1 MEYFVGSAL
10 TMVAVYV
17 SFKMMQRRIPERVLR
32 RSVHSQSYFYD
43 VIKVTLPIMEMLQP
57 RRKRVSQ
64 STKEQA
70 KHTLRIL
77 VVDNEAYWIKN
88 HAVYSSQIIDGILDE
103 ESTKVVD
110 IMGMDKVELD
120 KMVFIIDKLT
130 EGTQE

>member
-1 MEYFVGSAL
+1 MEYFIGSAL
-10 TMVAVYV
+10 TIVAVYV
-17 SFKMMQRRIPERVLR
+17 SFRMMQKVIPKRVVR

-43 VIKVTLPIMEMLQP
+43 VIKATLPIMEMLKP

-70 KHTLRIL
+70 KNTLRIL
-77 VVDNEAYWIKN
+77 VVDSQAYWIKN
-88 HAVYSSQIIDGILDE
+88 HAVYSSEIIDGMIDE

-120 KMVFIIDKLT
+120 KMIFIIDKLT
-130 EGTQE
+130 EGAE

>member
-1 MEYFVGSAL
+1 MEYFIGSAL

-17 SFKMMQRRIPERVLR
+17 SYRMMQKSIPKRILK

-43 VIKVTLPIMEMLQP
+43 VIKETLPIMEMLKP

-64 STKEQA
+64 STKEQS
-70 KHTLRIL
+70 KNILRVM
-77 VVDNEAYWIKN
+77 VVDNEAYWIKDN
-88 HAVYSSQIIDGILDE
+88 AVYSSIIVDGIVDE

-120 KMVFIIDKLT
+120 KMIFIIDKLT
-130 EGTQE
+130 EGAQ